1 MESMFSEIDGSL
13 RGKKRVKLKSIIEE
27 KDFYNEE
34 VAMDYV
40 SGDWGFSMFRL
51 RHLEAPMV
59 TVVMDIFRSRN
70 LIKVLGLDEGVCERY
85 FLAIEKKY
93 AVYPTLM
100 YHTSL
105 HAADVVHSLHNLMD
119 TECVKVHLSPLQVFA
134 ALVAAAVHDVGHPG
148 FTNQFLCATGN
159 ALAILYNDKS
169 VLENHH
175 AATAFMVAQ
184 DPACDIFAALSV
196 ADRLAVRRQ
205 MISMIMST
213 DMAEHNNL
221 LAKCRGLSL
230 ANMGAGGTGVLF
242 DFLLHLADLGACT
255 KPWALC
261 QEWAT
266 CVMEELFAQGDK
278 EVALGLPVSM
288 YHRAKTTVPRS
299 QMDFVDYVIRPLWLE
314 WDKLIGVPQS
324 MQTLAMEEN
333 RRQWSLI

>member
-1 MESMFSEIDGSL
+1 
-13 RGKKRVKLKSIIEE
+13 
-27 KDFYNEE
+27 
-34 VAMDYV
+34 
-40 SGDWGFSMFRL
+40 
-51 RHLEAPMV
+51 
-59 TVVMDIFRSRN
+59 
-70 LIKVLGLDEGVCERY
+70 
-85 FLAIEKKY
+85 
-93 AVYPTLM
+93 M

-119 TECVKVHLSPLQVFA
+119 TECVKAHLSPLQVFA

-148 FTNQFLCATGN
+148 VTNQFLCATGN

-184 DPACDIFAALSV
+184 QDPACDIFAALSV

-205 MISMIMST
+205 IISMIMST
-213 DMAEHNNL
+213 DMAEHDKL
-221 LAKCRGLSL
+221 LVKTQALQPL
-230 ANMGAGGTGVLF
+230 VQAAVLPNTGVLF
-242 DFLLHLADLGACT
+242 DFLLHLADLGASA

-266 CVMEELFAQGDK
+266 CVMAELFAQGDK

-288 YHRAKTTVPRS
+288 YHRANTTVSRS
-299 QMDFVDYVIRPLWLE
+299 QMDFVDYVVRPLWLE

-324 MQTLAMEEN
+324 MQTLTMEEN
-333 RRQWSLI
+333 RRKWSLI